1 MQNLHLQS
9 DAALEIPG
17 YKLFSAGQIT
27 AGTFFGS
34 ILTGGYMLAQNYTKL
49 NDVKKANSR
58 LLRSVVYYLLYILS
72 AVVLR
77 ELPSGPWL
85 WVGIGF
91 IFIYKFEFKREQ
103 KDKYAQHLAH
113 NGERCSNWLVAAI
126 CALNLVA
133 YFSIAIIAVFVL
145 ELAGF

>member
-9 DAALEIPG
+9 AAAGIPE
-17 YKLFSAGQIT
+17 YKLFSGGQIS

-34 ILTGGYMLAQNYTKL
+34 ILTGGYMLAENYTKL
-49 NDVKKANSR
+49 KDAKNAKR
-58 LLRSVVYYLLYILS
+58 RMLRSIIYYLLYILS
-72 AVVLR
+72 AVALR
-77 ELPSGPWL
+77 DLPSGPWL

-91 IFIYKFEFKREQ
+91 IFIYKSEFKREQ
-103 KDKYAQHLAH
+103 ADNYSEHLAQG
-113 NGERCSNWLVAAI
+113 GERCSNWLVAAI

-133 YFSIAIIAVFVL
+133 YFSIAIIAIFVL